1 MTTSRDRSAV
11 RALVHLSRHASP
23 TGLAGPG
30 VTRRDLPGLPVVAGP
45 YPGLR
50 PACTVTPHREER
62 CLPMPRYA
70 PPGRP

>member
-1 MTTSRDRSAV
+1 MTTSSDHGTVRSLA
-11 RALVHLSRHASP
+11 RRSRRVSP

-30 VTRRDLPGLPVVAGP
+30 VTRHDLHGLLIAAGP

-62 CLPMPRYA
+62 CLPMPMYA
-70 PPGRP
+70 PPARS

>member
-1 MTTSRDRSAV
+1 MTTNRSRGAV
-11 RALVHLSRHASP
+11 RPLARRLLCISP
-23 TGLAGPG
+23 TGLAGSG
-30 VTRRDLPGLPVVAGP
+30 VIRRDLHGLLVVAGP

-70 PPGRP
+70 PPDRP